1 MRIGCGKLKVMIGYS
16 PRERAIQDLYVI
28 RSGTGGCEKNIQAV
42 AIYMSGILRL
52 GGNLFMLEDAIDGVS
67 GCTSFAVARSKNL
80 DVSQGSTCP
89 SAILNV
95 LKKFE
100 KNMGLSGHSEAIQK
114 IDEEERKEKELVAE
128 SEKRKTIC
136 PECGVELEITGGCY
150 TCRNCGYSKCE

>member
-1 MRIGCGKLKVMIGYS
+1 MHRKKKSEILIFPRKIKASQKLNK
-16 PRERAIQDLYVI
+16 
-28 RSGTGGCEKNIQAV
+28 
-42 AIYMSGILRL
+42 
-52 GGNLFMLEDAIDGVS
+52 F
-67 GCTSFAVARSKNL
+67 
-80 DVSQGSTCP
+80 
-89 SAILNV
+89 